1 MRSHSIRSTRPHSGQ
16 RLAQERQQRL
26 RRQRELPSRGRFG
39 AGLACAA
46 LAAAVATTAGCATP
60 SSASGA
66 SGAATTGA
74 DIRIGIITAKSGPYA
89 SYGAEYLAG
98 LNAGIDYVTHG
109 TGRIAGHKIV
119 LTIEDDADNPT
130 TAVSEAK
137 DLIGQGVTLIG
148 GSVDSAIALQ
158 VAAVAAQN
166 KVLFIA
172 GPAAT
177 DKLDALNRYTFR
189 SGRESYQDIAT
200 AGTFVGDLTA
210 KRVVVLAQ
218 NTEFGT
224 ANAAGVK
231 AVLGAK
237 GANVSSVLVPLAATD
252 FTPFT
257 QQVLAKKP
265 DLLFVAWAGANA
277 TQLWTALD
285 QQGVLSSTQVV
296 TGLANTA
303 TYPATGPAGSKI
315 EFLAHYFAGAG
326 GSNPIEAAMTTS
338 VQKAGGTV
346 DLFTPDGFTAA
357 QMYAHAITADPTD
370 VGKQISAL
378 EGWSFQGVA
387 GQYAVRASDHAL
399 LQPEF
404 QASLTGSGTKWTAKL
419 VKSVDPDAIA
429 PPAPAT
435 AAWSTSGS

>member
-1 MRSHSIRSTRPHSGQ
+1 MRSVSP
-16 RLAQERQQRL
+16 
-26 RRQRELPSRGRFG
+26 RGLG
-39 AGLACAA
+39 AGLAAAA
-46 LAAAVATTAGCATP
+46 LAAAAAGCASPT
-60 SSASGA
+60 SAANGGSGGAPAA
-66 SGAATTGA
+66 SA
-74 DIRIGIITAKSGPYA
+74 DVKIGIITAKSGPYA

-98 LNAGIDYVTHG
+98 LNSGIDYVTHG
-109 TGRIAGHKIV
+109 TGKIAGHKIDLV
-119 LTIEDDADNPT
+119 VEDDADNPT
-130 TAVSEAK
+130 TAVAEAK
-137 DLIGQGVTLIG
+137 DLIGQGVTMIG

-166 KVLFIA
+166 KVLDIA

-177 DKLDALNRYTFR
+177 DKLDGLNRYTFR

-200 AGTFVGDLTA
+200 AGTFVGDLTG
-210 KRVVVLAQ
+210 KQVVVLAQ
-218 NTEFGT
+218 NSEFGT

-237 GANVSSVLVPLAATD
+237 GAKVSSVLVPQTATD

-257 QQVLAKKP
+257 AQVLAAHP
-265 DLLFVAWAGANA
+265 DLLFVAWAGSNA

-285 QQGVLSSTQVV
+285 QQGVLSATQVV

-326 GSNPIEAAMTTS
+326 GNNPIEAAMTAG
-338 VQKAGGTV
+338 VQKAGATV

-357 QMYAHAITADPTD
+357 QMFAHAVEADPAN
-370 VGKQISAL
+370 VGKQVAAL

-387 GQYAVRASDHAL
+387 GRYTVRASDHAL

-404 QASLTGSGTKWTAKL
+404 QAKLTGSGTTWTAQL
-419 VKSVDPDAIA
+419 VKAVDPAAIA
-429 PPAPAT
+429 PPQPAAP
-435 AAWSTSGS
+435 AWSTSGS